1 MHLRVGAHVLIHRH
15 TRRKDHV
22 VHGHGQARAELITVA
37 YVVEQLWVTTAEVRD
52 KLADYRRH
60 AIQLRRYLAPQREAL
75 YRLQLEDATWLTKRD
90 KVRIREVTDRT
101 LRFLEDLDAIRDRTM
116 ILHEDLTALV
126 SERIAQTSNRLTA
139 ITAMALPPTLLA
151 GVYGMNL
158 EGIPW
163 HGEPWAFGAVCAII
177 LAMFPIEIWFL
188 KRLKWL

>member
-1 MHLRVGAHVLIHRH
+1 
-15 TRRKDHV
+15 
-22 VHGHGQARAELITVA
+22 
-37 YVVEQLWVTTAEVRD
+37 
-52 KLADYRRH
+52 
-60 AIQLRRYLAPQREAL
+60 
-75 YRLQLEDATWLTKRD
+75 
-90 KVRIREVTDRT
+90 
-101 LRFLEDLDAIRDRTM
+101 M

-126 SERIAQTSNRLTA
+126 SERIAKTSNRLTA